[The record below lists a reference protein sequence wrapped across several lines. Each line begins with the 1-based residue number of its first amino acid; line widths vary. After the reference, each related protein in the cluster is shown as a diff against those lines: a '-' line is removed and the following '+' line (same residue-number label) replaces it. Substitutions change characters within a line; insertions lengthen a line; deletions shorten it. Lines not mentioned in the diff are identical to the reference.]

1 MLEQL
6 KLLLDIQNNNQNDT
20 LLAILELCKSEF
32 CNYCRRTDWDKHED
46 VITAMAVY
54 KYNQLGAESL
64 QSENYSGVSF
74 NYSNDYSEPITRQL
88 RNLRKIQLL

>member
-6 KLLLDIQNNNQNDT
+6 KLLLDIQDSNQNDT

-54 KYNQLGAESL
+54 KYNNLGNEGLES
-64 QSENYSGVSF
+64 EDYSGVRFS
-74 NYSNDYSEPITRQL
+74 YDIDYSAPIQRQL
-88 RNLRKIQLL
+88 RNLRKVQML

>member
-54 KYNQLGAESL
+54 RYNQLGNEGL
-64 QSENYSGVSF
+64 KGEDYSGVNFS
-74 NYSNDYSEPITRQL
+74 YDTDYSAPIQRQL
-88 RNLRKIQLL
+88 RNLRKVQML

>member
-54 KYNQLGAESL
+54 KYNSLGNEGL
-64 QSENYSGVSF
+64 KSEDYSGVNFS
-74 NYSNDYSEPITRQL
+74 YDTDYSAPIQRQL
-88 RNLRKIQLL
+88 RNLRKLQCL